1 MILACVNSW
10 NWIWTWVSLS
20 YEHMCNSKNTLLK
33 IQCLLKIFTDVM
45 IQNHG
50 TSVFVTIKETYY
62 EDGV

>member
-1 MILACVNSW
+1 M
-10 NWIWTWVSLS
+10 SLS
-20 YEHMCNSKNTLLK
+20 YEHMCNSENTLLK

-62 EDGV
+62 EGGVKY